1 MNNRLEDFVRD
12 HREEFDSEEPDN
24 KIWEK
29 ISREMDPDKDKKKQ
43 TSVVQIP
50 VRWIK
55 WSAAAAAV
63 LLLIVGVDKYFMRG
77 KTMISTDFDF
87 AQKPNPGKQTTAA
100 NPANPDSQATVNPSD
115 TSAKNAANLAQTKPA
130 VANPSS
136 DTSALAAIRPGDNKD
151 PKAGQDLQSSLS
163 EEMYHYAKL
172 VEIRHKELKTIEKDE
187 PLLYK
192 QFALDVNKL
201 DSVYRSLREQLPT
214 NPNREQLL
222 EAMLQ
227 NLQLQM
233 ELLNHQL
240 EIIKQ
245 INHSKKSEYEKAYK
259 TV

>member
-43 TSVVQIP
+43 TPVVQIP
-50 VRWIK
+50 LRWIK
-55 WSAAAAAV
+55 WSAAVAAI
-63 LLLIVGVDKYFMRG
+63 LLLIVGADRYFMRG
-77 KTMISTDFDF
+77 KSMPQYGVADQPKPAD
-87 AQKPNPGKQTTAA
+87 QVKPN
-100 NPANPDSQATVNPSD
+100 NPTNTDPSD
-115 TSAKNAANLAQTKPA
+115 TSAKNTTNLAQSPA
-130 VANPSS
+130 VANPRS
-136 DTSALAAIRPGDNKD
+136 DSPALAGIRPDDNKD
-151 PKAGQDLQSSLS
+151 SKANQDLQSSVS

-172 VEIRHKELKTIEKDE
+172 VEIRHKELRAIEKDE

-192 QFALDVNKL
+192 QFAMDVNKL
-201 DSVYRSLREQLPT
+201 DSVYRSLQEQLPT

>member
-12 HREEFDSEEPDN
+12 HRKEFDSEEPDN

-29 ISREMDPDKDKKKQ
+29 ISREMDPDKKKQ
-43 TSVVQIP
+43 TPVVQIP
-50 VRWIK
+50 IRWIK
-55 WSAAAAAV
+55 WSAAVAAI
-63 LLLIVGVDKYFMRG
+63 LLLIVGADWYVMRG
-77 KTMISTDFDF
+77 KSTSQYGVADQPKPSDQ
-87 AQKPNPGKQTTAA
+87 AKPNTT
-100 NPANPDSQATVNPSD
+100 NTNPSD
-115 TSAKNAANLAQTKPA
+115 TSAKNSTNLAQTPSPT
-130 VANPSS
+130 VANPTS
-136 DTSALAAIRPGDNKD
+136 DSPALAGIRPGDNKD
-151 PKAGQDLQSSLS
+151 PKANQDLQSSVS

-172 VEIRHKELKTIEKDE
+172 VEIRHKELKAIEKDE

-201 DSVYRSLREQLPT
+201 DSVYRSLQEQLPT

>member
-1 MNNRLEDFVRD
+1 MNNRLEEFVRD

-43 TSVVQIP
+43 TPVVQIP
-50 VRWIK
+50 LHWIK
-55 WSAAAAAV
+55 RSAAAAV
-63 LLLIVGVDKYFMRG
+63 LILIAGAIWYF
-77 KTMISTDFDF
+77 STGRN
-87 AQKPNPGKQTTAA
+87 AQQPGIVQQPNPAGQTQPGNATSTNPPDTA
-100 NPANPDSQATVNPSD
+100 ST
-115 TSAKNAANLAQTKPA
+115 KNNNLAQTPSPA
-130 VANPSS
+130 AANPISNNP
-136 DTSALAAIRPGDNKD
+136 TLATIRPGDNKD
-151 PKAGQDLQSSLS
+151 TKASQELQSSMS

-172 VEIRHKELKTIEKDE
+172 VEIRHKELKAIEKDE

-201 DSVYRSLREQLPT
+201 DSVYRSLQEQLPT

>member
-43 TSVVQIP
+43 TRVVQIP
-50 VRWIK
+50 IRWIK

-63 LLLIVGVDKYFMRG
+63 ILVIIGAGWFLTKG
-77 KTMISTDFDF
+77 KDFPSYDLEP
-87 AQKPNPGKQTTAA
+87 KTNSGKQTNPA
-100 NPANPDSQATVNPSD
+100 NPTNPDSQATTNPSD
-115 TSAKNAANLAQTKPA
+115 TSAKNATNLAQSPA
-130 VANPSS
+130 VANPGS
-136 DTSALAAIRPGDNKD
+136 DNPTLATIRPGDNKD
-151 PKAGQDLQSSLS
+151 SKASQDLQSSVS

-172 VEIRHKELKTIEKDE
+172 VEIRHKELKAIEKDE

-201 DSVYRSLREQLPT
+201 DSVYRSLQEQLPT

>member
-1 MNNRLEDFVRD
+1 M
-12 HREEFDSEEPDN
+12 
-24 KIWEK
+24 
-29 ISREMDPDKDKKKQ
+29 
-43 TSVVQIP
+43 VQIP
-50 VRWIK
+50 LRWIK
-55 WSAAAAAV
+55 WSAAAAV
-63 LLLIVGVDKYFMRG
+63 LILIAGAIWYF
-77 KTMISTDFDF
+77 STGRN
-87 AQKPNPGKQTTAA
+87 AQQPGIVQQPNPAKQTQPNNTTNT
-100 NPANPDSQATVNPSD
+100 NPPD
-115 TSAKNAANLAQTKPA
+115 TSAKNTTNLAQSPA
-130 VANPSS
+130 VTNPKS
-136 DTSALAAIRPGDNKD
+136 DSPTLVSIRPGDNKD
-151 PKAGQDLQSSLS
+151 PKANQDLQSSMS

-172 VEIRHKELKTIEKDE
+172 VEIRHKELKAIEKDE

-201 DSVYRSLREQLPT
+201 DSVYRNLQEQLPT

>member
-55 WSAAAAAV
+55 WSAAAAVILVIIGA
-63 LLLIVGVDKYFMRG
+63 GWYFTTG
-77 KTMISTDFDF
+77 NSFPNYAFDP
-87 AQKPNPGKQTTAA
+87 KPNPGKQTTAV

-201 DSVYRSLREQLPT
+201 DSVYRSLQEQLPT

>member
-43 TSVVQIP
+43 TRVVQIP
-50 VRWIK
+50 IRWIK
-55 WSAAAAAV
+55 WSVAAAV
-63 LLLIVGVDKYFMRG
+63 ILVTVGVALYFTTGNR
-77 KTMISTDFDF
+77 TLDVRF
-87 AQKPNPGKQTTAA
+87 AHRSNSGKQTRPA
-100 NPANPDSQATVNPSD
+100 NPANPDSQATTNPPD
-115 TSAKNAANLAQTKPA
+115 TASTNNRNLAQSPA
-130 VANPSS
+130 VANPTS
-136 DTSALAAIRPGDNKD
+136 DNPTLATIRPGDNKD
-151 PKAGQDLQSSLS
+151 PKASQELQSSMS

-172 VEIRHKELKTIEKDE
+172 VEIRHKELKAIEKDE

>member
-1 MNNRLEDFVRD
+1 
-12 HREEFDSEEPDN
+12 
-24 KIWEK
+24 
-29 ISREMDPDKDKKKQ
+29 
-43 TSVVQIP
+43 VVQIP
-50 VRWIK
+50 IRWIK
-55 WSAAAAAV
+55 WSAAVAAV
-63 LLLIVGVDKYFMRG
+63 ILVIVGVRLFSPGG
-77 KTMISTDFDF
+77 KSMPQYGLADRPKPADQT
-87 AQKPNPGKQTTAA
+87 KPNNSTNT
-100 NPANPDSQATVNPSD
+100 DPSD
-115 TSAKNAANLAQTKPA
+115 TSAKNATNLARTPSPA
-130 VANPSS
+130 VANQTSDSPS
-136 DTSALAAIRPGDNKD
+136 LAGIRPGDNKD
-151 PKAGQDLQSSLS
+151 PKANQELQSSVS

-172 VEIRHKELKTIEKDE
+172 VEIRHKELKSIEKDE

-201 DSVYRSLREQLPT
+201 DSVYRSLQEQLPT